1 MQNSI
6 NLSPGKHNMGGKDA
20 VIVGYDALSPL
31 GSDLGEQWQHALA
44 GKSGIGPLTRF
55 PLPDKFPVNIAGQV
69 PAIDGEDY
77 PFLSARH
84 QAAWTS
90 PVFKYSM
97 LSVARALKKSGIE
110 MSPDIALRTAI
121 TYSSAIGGL
130 DAVLNA
136 DRRLQAENKL
146 PLPYVNPNACINMV
160 GGKIAILTG
169 ARGPI
174 TSTISACATGLT
186 SMLMGAMFLAQNR
199 ADVAICGAVDFALVE
214 PIVAGFYTMNGV
226 YNPPKGREEDPPQM
240 ASRPFSVD
248 RRGFVISEGA
258 GAVILATREFAEAHG
273 LSYKTELAGW
283 GMTSDAHHFVAPY
296 LDTVKKCMLDAIT
309 DASLVPQ
316 DIAAINAHAASTKVG
331 DKVEYDAL
339 KSVFGDDLP
348 PVCAN
353 KSLIGHAM
361 GASSVIESIFAI
373 RGMEDSIVPPT
384 INYTPDPEIEIDC
397 VTEGKR
403 SLEQEFILKNSF
415 GFGGCN
421 ACAVFKKSK

>member
-1 MQNSI
+1 
-6 NLSPGKHNMGGKDA
+6 MGGKDA
-20 VIVGYDALSPL
+20 VIVGYDAISPL
-31 GSDLGEQWQHALA
+31 GNDLEKQWQQALL

-55 PLPDKFPVNIAGQV
+55 QLPDKFPVHIAGQV
-69 PAIDGEDY
+69 SDIDDEEY

-84 QAAWTS
+84 QAAWSS

-97 LSVARALKKSGIE
+97 LSVARALKRSGIE
-110 MSPDIALRTAI
+110 ISPDIALRTAV

-136 DRRLQAENKL
+136 DRQLQAENRL
-146 PLPYVNPNACINMV
+146 PLPYVNPNSCINMV

-174 TSTISACATGLT
+174 TSTITACATGLT
-186 SMLMGAMFLAQNR
+186 SMIIGAMFLAQNR
-199 ADVAICGAVDFALVE
+199 ADVVICGAVDFALVE

-226 YNPPKGREEDPPQM
+226 YNPKKGRENDPPET

-258 GAVILATREFAEAHG
+258 GAVILTTREFAETHG
-273 LSYKTELAGW
+273 LRFKAELAGW

-296 LDTVKKCMLDAIT
+296 LDTVKKCILDAIT

-316 DIAAINAHAASTKVG
+316 DIAAINAHAASTRVG
-331 DKVEYDAL
+331 DRVEYDAL
-339 KSVFGDDLP
+339 KAIFGDVLP

-361 GASSVIESIFAI
+361 GASSVIESIFALQ
-373 RGMEDSIVPPT
+373 GMKDNIVPPT

-403 SLEQEFILKNSF
+403 SLKQEFILKNSF

-421 ACAVFKKSK
+421 ACAIFKKVN

>member
-1 MQNSI
+1 
-6 NLSPGKHNMGGKDA
+6 MGGKDA
-20 VIVGYDALSPL
+20 VIVGYDAISPL
-31 GSDLGEQWQHALA
+31 GSDLGEQWQQALA

-55 PLPDKFPVNIAGQV
+55 SLPDKFPVHIAGQA
-69 PAIDGEDY
+69 PEIEGKEY

-97 LSVARALKKSGIE
+97 LSVARALKNSGVEIT
-110 MSPDIALRTAI
+110 PDIGLRTAV

-136 DRRLQAENKL
+136 DRKLQAENKL
-146 PLPYVNPNACINMV
+146 PLPYVNPNSCINMV
-160 GGKIAILTG
+160 GGKVAIQTG

-186 SMLMGAMFLAQNR
+186 SMIMGAMFLAQNR

-226 YNPPKGREEDPPQM
+226 YSPQKGRESEPPQM
-240 ASRPFSVD
+240 ASRPFSAD

-258 GAVILATREFAEAHG
+258 GAVIMTTRDFAEVHG
-273 LSYKTELAGW
+273 LRYKSALAGW

-296 LDTVKKCMLDAIT
+296 LDTVKKCMLDAIS
-309 DASLVPQ
+309 DASLTTG
-316 DIAAINAHAASTKVG
+316 DIAAVNAHAASTKVG

-339 KSVFGDDLP
+339 KSVFGEALP

-361 GASSVIESIFAI
+361 GASSVIESIFAL
-373 RGMEDSIVPPT
+373 RGMEEGVVPPT

-403 SLEQEFILKNSF
+403 TLEQEFVLKNSF

-421 ACAVFKKSK
+421 ACAVFQKCDE